1 MDMHVPAEWNKVG
14 WQKMPSTH
22 SDMVRL
28 SYRPCAT
35 IMSLS
40 AALSVNA
47 TKDRTASSSS
57 SDGSTCAGAGVC
69 EFGLSV
75 CSVVATLSRVVHRN
89 FAVVILL
96 SLRET
101 VSSDGRISSRR
112 SRASIRSIST
122 NVVLNRCPPPRVP
135 TRATIDPAWVALRL
149 ARGVDDGRTTADTA
163 MWSRRSGAAAV
174 VRCLP
179 SVHREMRCQVAPCV

>member
-1 MDMHVPAEWNKVG
+1 MDMHVPAEWNKIG
-14 WQKMPSTH
+14 WQQMPSTH
-22 SDMVRL
+22 SYMMRL
-28 SYRPCAT
+28 SYRPCAA
-35 IMSLS
+35 IIQFLS
-40 AALSVNA
+40 SVNA
-47 TKDRTASSSS
+47 TKDRTSSSSS

-89 FAVVILL
+89 VSVVV
-96 SLRET
+96 LRET
-101 VSSDGRISSRR
+101 ASSDGRISSRR

-122 NVVLNRCPPPRVP
+122 DVVLNRRPPPRVP
-135 TRATIDPAWVALRL
+135 TRATIDPAWVDLGS

-163 MWSRRSGAAAV
+163 